1 MRRSLFVLATMAMS
15 SVLYAQAEPAH
26 FSREQVLDIFSQYNP
41 LVLEQAQADADY
53 QSVLDSFLSAY
64 EDSNAQTS
72 CFELIAVARNFDN
85 SIRLQALTDA
95 YQQAASVSLLTGQD
109 GGAEKLF
116 REDLT
121 DVVSRIW
128 AVTVQIRR
136 AQLAEAKQ
144 RLKNIRTDH
153 TLSKESR
160 AEQISLLKQE
170 IRVLKAELK
179 SFQKNR
185 GPIITSAVDAYMEQA
200 QKEVSDG
207 LLQAARS
214 SLEVSS
220 ADNLQ
225 IKSNHK
231 KPVAK

>member
-41 LVLEQAQADADY
+41 SVLEQAQADTDY
-53 QSVLDSFLSAY
+53 QSVLDSFLSSY
-64 EDSNAQTS
+64 EDSNAQTTR
-72 CFELIAVARNFDN
+72 FELIAVARNFDN
-85 SIRLQALTDA
+85 SIRLQALTDVYTQSA
-95 YQQAASVSLLTGQD
+95 SASLVMGQNGAAEQ
-109 GGAEKLF
+109 LF

-121 DVVSRIW
+121 DVVSHIW
-128 AVTVQIRR
+128 AVTVQIRK
-136 AQLAEAKQ
+136 AQLDEAKQ
-144 RLKNIRTDH
+144 RLKSVRADK
-153 TLSKESR
+153 TLSKEAR
-160 AEQISLLKQE
+160 AEQTALLKKE
-170 IRVLKAELK
+170 IRALKAELK
-179 SFQKNR
+179 SLQRNR
-185 GPIITSAVDAYMEQA
+185 GQIITSAVDEYVEQA
-200 QKEVSDG
+200 KKEVSDG

-225 IKSNHK
+225 IKSNNK

>member
-41 LVLEQAQADADY
+41 SVLEQAQADTDY
-53 QSVLDSFLSAY
+53 QSVLDSFLSSY
-64 EDSNAQTS
+64 EDSNAQTTR
-72 CFELIAVARNFDN
+72 FELIAVARNFDN
-85 SIRLQALTDA
+85 SIRLQALTDVYKQSA
-95 YQQAASVSLLTGQD
+95 SASLVMGQNGAAEQ
-109 GGAEKLF
+109 LF

-121 DVVSRIW
+121 DVVSHIW
-128 AVTVQIRR
+128 AVTVQIRK
-136 AQLAEAKQ
+136 AQLDEAKQ
-144 RLKNIRTDH
+144 RLKSVRADKN
-153 TLSKESR
+153 LSKESR
-160 AEQISLLKQE
+160 AEQTALLKKE
-170 IRVLKAELK
+170 IRALKAELK
-179 SFQKNR
+179 SLQRNR
-185 GPIITSAVDAYMEQA
+185 GQIITSAVDEYVEQA
-200 QKEVSDG
+200 KKEVSDG

-225 IKSNHK
+225 IKSNNK